1 MYLIEL
7 ISALMGMIG
16 AVLLATRSR
25 FAGWAFVIWLISNVG
40 WIIFATGNQHWF
52 FTVQQLVFTATS
64 LIGIYRWL
72 IVPQME
78 TPVPQSE
85 QLTQALMHLRTLCA
99 DIEDVSAKWDD
110 ARRRNAL
117 DGGTV
122 TLGQYRAARRFVQ
135 SVDSDQGAHA

>member
-16 AVLLATRSR
+16 ALLLATRSR
-25 FAGWAFVIWLISNVG
+25 YAGWAFVLWLISNVG
-40 WIIFATGNQHWF
+40 WIIFGAGNQHWF
-52 FTVQQLVFTATS
+52 FIVQQVVFTATS

-72 IVPQME
+72 IAPQMNL
-78 TPVPQSE
+78 PLPQSE

-117 DGGTV
+117 DGGSV

-135 SVDSDQGAHA
+135 SVDFHQGEHA

>member
-16 AVLLATRSR
+16 ALLLATRSR
-25 FAGWAFVIWLISNVG
+25 YAGWAFVLWLISNVG
-40 WIIFATGNQHWF
+40 WIIFGAGNQHWF
-52 FTVQQLVFTATS
+52 FILQQLVVTATS